1 MAVCGTGE
9 HLQTHRSDTALSL
22 EFGGALPG
30 VTIAY
35 ETWGTLRPLGGG
47 RTNAVL
53 ICHALTG
60 DAHVARH
67 GEGDKPGWWDLV
79 VGPGKYLDTDE
90 LFVICSNTLGGCSGT
105 TGPGDV
111 NPATGR
117 PWAASFPAITQ
128 RDAVA
133 AAPAADVPLNP
144 DEVVPDGCPPIEGTA
159 EATQQFSEAPPMC
172 LDDAIE
178 YTALIET
185 NVGSIEVDLDPELA
199 PGTVNSFVFLA
210 RNRFFDDTVCHRII
224 QEFVVQC
231 GDPTATGT
239 GGPGYSTLDELPEA
253 GQYEVGSFAMANSG
267 PDTQGSQFFII
278 TGDQGVAL
286 PPAYSLFGSVGDAD
300 LDVVAEMNARGSLD
314 TSGTPSEE
322 VRLVSVRIATA

>member
-1 MAVCGTGE
+1 MGTAKRERQKANRQRALVEAEQSAGRPRDARIALIVGGAVAAVCLIGVSAIGFVGDDEDDGGNGDENGE
-9 HLQTHRSDTALSL
+9 
-22 EFGGALPG
+22 
-30 VTIAY
+30 
-35 ETWGTLRPLGGG
+35 
-47 RTNAVL
+47 
-53 ICHALTG
+53 
-60 DAHVARH
+60 
-67 GEGDKPGWWDLV
+67 
-79 VGPGKYLDTDE
+79 
-90 LFVICSNTLGGCSGT
+90 
-105 TGPGDV
+105 
-111 NPATGR
+111 
-117 PWAASFPAITQ
+117 
-128 RDAVA
+128 AVA